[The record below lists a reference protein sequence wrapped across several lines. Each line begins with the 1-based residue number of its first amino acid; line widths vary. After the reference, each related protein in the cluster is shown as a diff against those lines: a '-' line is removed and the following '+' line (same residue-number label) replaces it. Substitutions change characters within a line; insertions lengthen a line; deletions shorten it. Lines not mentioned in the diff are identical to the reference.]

1 VIDSCLQAYILYC
14 LIYVYVRLQKIYILV
29 PIIIDTRLI
38 SVHGSK
44 NTITNIKPDCE
55 ITIFQEINIGRKREK
70 FLLKDHIL
78 YVIRVK
84 NKPIRCYRD

>member
-1 VIDSCLQAYILYC
+1 MIDSYLQAYILYC

-55 ITIFQEINIGRKREK
+55 ITIFQEINIGRKREN
-70 FLLKDHIL
+70 LLLHQDYSNIL
-78 YVIRVK
+78 NMFIL
-84 NKPIRCYRD
+84 

>member
-1 VIDSCLQAYILYC
+1 MIDSCLQAYILYC
-14 LIYVYVRLQKIYILV
+14 LIYVYVRLQKIYVLV

-55 ITIFQEINIGRKREK
+55 ITIFQEINIGRKREN
-70 FLLKDHIL
+70 LLLHQDYSNIL
-78 YVIRVK
+78 NMFIL
-84 NKPIRCYRD
+84 